1 MCSTAL
7 EVIGTAHRLPSV
19 THLLESDY
27 LLDVARD
34 LKRILSPDHY
44 IVFGHTHRATLERLG
59 KQM

>member
-1 MCSTAL
+1 M
-7 EVIGTAHRLPSV
+7 PSV